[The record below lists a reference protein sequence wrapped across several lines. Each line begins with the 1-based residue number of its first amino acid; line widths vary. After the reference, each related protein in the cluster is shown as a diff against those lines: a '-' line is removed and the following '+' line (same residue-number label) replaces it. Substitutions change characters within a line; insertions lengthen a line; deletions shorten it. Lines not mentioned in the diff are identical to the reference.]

1 MIEVKNICKSF
12 NGKTVL
18 KDINI
23 LFEKGKTNLI
33 IGESGSGKSTLI
45 DLILGLLKPTNGQ
58 IKIDGYDIHESFKTL
73 RAWQNNIGY
82 VSQQIYLTDDS
93 IRNNIALGIPSHEI
107 DNNQIKKV
115 IKECQLEDFIQELP
129 NGVET
134 IVGERGARISGGQR
148 QRIGIAR
155 ALYNNP
161 SILVFDEATS
171 ALDNET
177 EKSIVSLIKKMNK
190 KTVIIVAHRLSTVEH
205 CELIIK
211 LKGGNIEN
219 IGTFEQVVD

>member
-1 MIEVKNICKSF
+1 M
-12 NGKTVL
+12 
-18 KDINI
+18 
-23 LFEKGKTNLI
+23 
-33 IGESGSGKSTLI
+33 
-45 DLILGLLKPTNGQ
+45 
-58 IKIDGYDIHESFKTL
+58 
-73 RAWQNNIGY
+73 
-82 VSQQIYLTDDS
+82 
-93 IRNNIALGIPSHEI
+93 
-107 DNNQIKKV
+107 
-115 IKECQLEDFIQELP
+115 
-129 NGVET
+129 
-134 IVGERGARISGGQR
+134 
-148 QRIGIAR
+148 
-155 ALYNNP
+155 YNNP